1 MKNLMI
7 SLVMTFVTSFFYS
20 QNYPKVLIIE
30 NDTCFVFSMEQ
41 AKKIT
46 EWTIKSDK
54 YKFDLKLSEEQIR
67 FKDSILQNQNEI
79 IKLNSKKEENYI
91 LILKKNKDITDIYI
105 TKNEL
110 LSEKLKIERR
120 KKIINRILGI
130 VGTTIFAI
138 LYILK

>member
-1 MKNLMI
+1 MI

>member
-110 LSEKLKIERR
+110 LSEKLKTERR
-120 KKIINRILGI
+120 KKIINRMLGI

>member
-1 MKNLMI
+1 MI

-110 LSEKLKIERR
+110 LSEKLKTERR
-120 KKIINRILGI
+120 KKIVNRILGI

>member
-1 MKNLMI
+1 MI

-110 LSEKLKIERR
+110 LSEKLKTERR
-120 KKIINRILGI
+120 KKIINRMLGI

>member
-1 MKNLMI
+1 MRNLMI
-7 SLVMTFVTSFFYS
+7 SLLMTFSTSFFYC
-20 QNYPKVLIIE
+20 QDYPKVLVID

-54 YKFDLKLSEEQIR
+54 YKFDLKLSEEQLK
-67 FKDSILQNQNEI
+67 FKDSILQNQEEI
-79 IKLNSKKEENYI
+79 IKLSSKKEENYI
-91 LILKKNKDITDIYI
+91 LILEKNKEITDIYI
-105 TKNEL
+105 TKNEF
-110 LSEKLKIERR
+110 LSDRLKTEKR